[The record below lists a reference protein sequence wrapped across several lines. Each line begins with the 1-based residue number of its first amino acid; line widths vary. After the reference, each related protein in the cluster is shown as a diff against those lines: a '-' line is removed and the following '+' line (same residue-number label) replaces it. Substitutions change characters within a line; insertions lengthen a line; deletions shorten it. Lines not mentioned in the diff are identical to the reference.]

1 MFEEQHGLLRDIS
14 RLNALCVTGHRPEK
28 LPGGKKLECL
38 KKTLYYYLE
47 YAVKQGYTHFFDGLA
62 DGIDFYAAE
71 YLFRLR
77 ETNPELCV
85 IGVQP
90 SEDYEAFFRKAGYDL
105 ERLHI
110 MQQNVDRLV
119 VLPQKSWMRGAFLRR
134 NSFMVDHCMA
144 VLAVCSGDS
153 SGSLFTFR
161 HGIKQGL
168 AGCRI
173 SPTPPGGGLPE
184 PSDWQVERI
193 GF

>member
-14 RLNALCVTGHRPEK
+14 RLNALCITGHRPEK

-77 ETNPELCV
+77 ETNPELYV

-144 VLAVCSGDS
+144 VLAVCSGAS

-173 SPTPPGGGLPE
+173 SPIPPGGGLPE